1 MKKISSKTLTLVAPL
16 ALLCLAL
23 VLVAG
28 CGQKTAKLTADQN
41 KAFDS
46 APAEVKQTWKNAL
59 AADKANDYVTAA
71 ASLDSL
77 KKMILSDEQGKV
89 LEAEREAFG
98 QRLMKAVDKNN
109 PAALQAVQNSKKTQN
124 DSRRR

>member
-28 CGQKTAKLTADQN
+28 CGQKTAKLMADQN

-59 AADKANDYVTAA
+59 AADKANDYVAAA

-89 LEAEREAFG
+89 LEAERDAFG
-98 QRLMKAVDKNN
+98 QRLIQAIDKNN
-109 PAALQAVQNSKKTQN
+109 PSAIQAVKNSQKART
-124 DSRRR
+124 R